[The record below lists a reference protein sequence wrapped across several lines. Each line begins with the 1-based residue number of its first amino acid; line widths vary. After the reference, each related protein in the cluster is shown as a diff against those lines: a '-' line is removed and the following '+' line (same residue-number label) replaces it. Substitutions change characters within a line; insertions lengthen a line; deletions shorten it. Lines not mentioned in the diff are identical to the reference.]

1 MKRCPY
7 DCNNC
12 PYIQQGKT
20 VKASASDYIHD
31 IESAV
36 NCQTKNLVYCISC
49 DRCLEQYVG
58 ETEKTLSQRFAQ
70 HRGYVNNQK
79 LDQATGE
86 HFNLPGHSLS
96 DMKVTILEK
105 LHSDDPNMRKIRE
118 SYYIKKL
125 NTKYKG
131 MNKKK

>member
-1 MKRCPY
+1 MGMKRCPY

-20 VKASASDYIHD
+20 VKASASDYIHE

-125 NTKYKG
+125 NTKYK
-131 MNKKK
+131 